1 MALYTRGR
9 ARRSLIDTVAFRA
22 VSQLATFLGYVVLV
36 RGMSKEDFGV
46 FNLLYAFIPVVST
59 VASLGLEQ
67 TLRRYQPEYLQ
78 AGNAAAASWLVRF
91 VASARFGTNVLVLG
105 ATLLAWN
112 HVAPIFKLTPYR
124 GEFLVLCLLAL
135 LHFQARILQLSLAS
149 HMLHRYSVGSLAV
162 LAIVKLAAYTGLAAL
177 GSLTLVNALL
187 ADVAGFALAYA
198 SMFRAYRRYCVPT
211 ERDRAYRPDPME
223 RRRLLRYGIFNN
235 FNDAGTLIL
244 SSKSDSFFI
253 AAIIDPLTVG
263 IYAFYTRLNEMAHQ
277 LLPTRVFDNIIQPM
291 FFAVPQGESARRI
304 PQYFTFLLNISL
316 LMQWPVLA
324 FATAYHGEIVRTVFG
339 GKFIEQSW
347 LLPVVV
353 GFSTVN
359 IIATPTALVAQ
370 YEEKPGIIL
379 LSKIFIIYN
388 VAAILVL
395 LPSIGVYGAAVA
407 SGSGQALK
415 NLFIWW
421 HVRDRA
427 RWTNAAAALLAGAGL
442 WGAVVVA
449 CEGLKVLTPDWPV
462 ADMALG
468 VLLIGLG
475 GLLHLRGPAIAPSD
489 RAILAS
495 VLRGREAGF
504 LRRLGLLPRAATNEI
519 AGGSRD

>member
-46 FNLLYAFIPVVST
+46 LNLLYAFIPVVST

-124 GEFLVLCLLAL
+124 GEFVVLCLLAL

-162 LAIVKLAAYTGLAAL
+162 LAIVKLVAYTGLAAL
-177 GSLTLVNALL
+177 ESLTLVNALL
-187 ADVAGFALAYA
+187 ADMAGFALAYA
-198 SMFRAYRRYCVPT
+198 SMFRAYRRHCVPP
-211 ERDRAYRPDPME
+211 EQDRTYRPEPTE
-223 RRRLLRYGIFNN
+223 RRRLLRYGVFNN

-277 LLPTRVFDNIIQPM
+277 LLPTRVFDNVIQPM
-291 FFAVPQGESARRI
+291 FFAVPPGESARRI

-316 LMQWPVLA
+316 MMQWPVLA

-353 GFSTVN
+353 AFSTVN

-370 YEEKPGIIL
+370 Y
-379 LSKIFIIYN
+379 
-388 VAAILVL
+388 
-395 LPSIGVYGAAVA
+395 
-407 SGSGQALK
+407 
-415 NLFIWW
+415 
-421 HVRDRA
+421 
-427 RWTNAAAALLAGAGL
+427 
-442 WGAVVVA
+442 
-449 CEGLKVLTPDWPV
+449 
-462 ADMALG
+462 
-468 VLLIGLG
+468 
-475 GLLHLRGPAIAPSD
+475 
-489 RAILAS
+489 
-495 VLRGREAGF
+495 
-504 LRRLGLLPRAATNEI
+504 
-519 AGGSRD
+519 